1 MQVRPPLQSVA
12 GQPRGTTLHLQVDD
26 ADQWFDRAVAGGA
39 RAAMPP
45 ADMFWGDRYAQV
57 VDPFRFRSA
66 IGSPVKGQPSSA
78 AGTA

>member
-1 MQVRPPLQSVA
+1 MPINGLTARSPA
-12 GQPRGTTLHLQVDD
+12 
-26 ADQWFDRAVAGGA
+26 A

-66 IGSPVKGQPSSA
+66 IGSPVKGQPSTA